1 MENIKERKNDALTI
15 VPNLSKEAMFE
26 WNVWKK
32 LNAYEKSRYFY
43 KADLEPSLEQSISKT
58 EYEELAPE
66 EM

>member
-1 MENIKERKNDALTI
+1 MEKIEERRNDALTI
-15 VPNLSKEAMFE
+15 VPRFSKEAMFR
-26 WNVWKK
+26 WNLWKK
-32 LNAYEKSRYFY
+32 LNAYEKSRYYY